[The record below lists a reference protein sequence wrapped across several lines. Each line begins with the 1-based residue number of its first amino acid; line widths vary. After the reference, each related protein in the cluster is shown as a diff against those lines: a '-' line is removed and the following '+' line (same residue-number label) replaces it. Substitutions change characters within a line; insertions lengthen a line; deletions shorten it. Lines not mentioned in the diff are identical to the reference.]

1 MAKKTIAAFEIDSSG
16 ITIEFK
22 VEILGTKFI
31 ITRSQGGEFK
41 PCDKFG
47 LWTDEPHLY
56 RNNYLA
62 NLAIALFESQV
73 PK

>member
-1 MAKKTIAAFEIDSSG
+1 MAKKTIAAFEIDSKG
-16 ITIEFK
+16 IALEFR
-22 VEILGTKFI
+22 VETFGQHFI

-41 PCDKFG
+41 CCDKKG
-47 LWTDEPHLY
+47 LWSIQPHLY
-56 RNNYLA
+56 RNQYLA

>member
-1 MAKKTIAAFEIDSSG
+1 MAKKTLAAFEIESTG
-16 ITIEFK
+16 NIVEFK
-22 VEILGTKFI
+22 VETLGTKFI
-31 ITRSQGGEFK
+31 ILRSQGGQFK

>member
-16 ITIEFK
+16 IKVEFRI
-22 VEILGTKFI
+22 EILGTKFI
-31 ITRSQGGEFK
+31 ITRSQGGAFK

-47 LWTDEPHLY
+47 LWSDEPHLY

>member
-1 MAKKTIAAFEIDSSG
+1 MAKKILAAFEIDSKG
-16 ITIEFK
+16 ITVEFK
-22 VEILGTKFI
+22 VETLGHHFI

-41 PCDKFG
+41 PCDKKG